1 MRDCHSQDDGPAKD
15 VLGQWQRFVRGQP
28 LDSLPR
34 FDIYESWLRCR
45 GAGIDP
51 APGQVLLRRVAE
63 EDLRQRLQAQADV
76 LAVARPH
83 LDWVSGALNLVPH
96 VVSLTD
102 RDGVVLYSI
111 GNFLPMPEVGLVPG
125 CDWSERTMG
134 TNGAGT
140 ALVANQPVAVIGPE
154 HYCSPLHP
162 CACLGAPLH
171 NGGAVIGAVAITSG
185 VADANP
191 ERLFL
196 ARHLAYAIAHELACF
211 GEVHR
216 TGRELAAVEALHES
230 EERFRAFMDHTSAF
244 AWMKNEQGG
253 YAYMNKAYEAHFGL
267 RPEEWRGKTD
277 FEIWP
282 REVAEQ
288 FRRNDQEVLRSGQPR
303 EVVEHTPGAQGR
315 RRTWLT
321 FKFPFRDRSGRLYSG
336 GIAFDITERK
346 ELEREVLEIAALEE
360 RRIGQE
366 LHDGVGQE
374 LTGLGLLADALAQR
388 LTTESPAGA
397 ALADKIVH
405 GVGRVRRQVRSLSHG
420 LVPVE
425 VDPEGLRAA
434 LERLT
439 ASAGESCGCTCTF
452 ASAGPL
458 AVADPGMATHLFRI
472 AQEAV
477 NNALCHSQA
486 RHIRIALHPEPDAL
500 TLSVEDDGVGL
511 SASSRRRGKGLG
523 LRLMRYRAGVIG
535 GTLTLGPA
543 AGGGTLV
550 TCRIPR
556 GARHAYQ
563 HSREQCTGDQ
573 DPHRR

>member
-1 MRDCHSQDDGPAKD
+1 MKTTTDTLRDSHSQDDGPTKD

-34 FDIYESWLRCR
+34 SDIYESWLRCR
-45 GAGIDP
+45 GAGID
-51 APGQVLLRRVAE
+51 AEPGQVLLRRVAE
-63 EDLRQRLQAQADV
+63 EDLRQRLQAHADV

-96 VVSLTD
+96 VVCLTD

-111 GNFLPMPEVGLVPG
+111 GNYLPMQDVGLVAG

-140 ALVANQPVAVIGPE
+140 ALVANQPVAVLGPE

-171 NGGAVIGAVAITSG
+171 ADGAVIGAVALTSG

-191 ERLFL
+191 ERLVL
-196 ARHLAYAIAHELACF
+196 ARHLAYAIDCELACF
-211 GEVHR
+211 GGVRR
-216 TGRELAAVEALHES
+216 TGREPAAAEALYES
-230 EERFRAFMDHTSAF
+230 EERFRAFMDHTSAL
-244 AWMKNEQGG
+244 AWMKNEQGC
-253 YAYMNKAYEAHFGL
+253 YAYMNQAYQAHFGL
-267 RPEEWRGKTD
+267 RPEAWRGKTD

-288 FRRNDQEVLRSGQPR
+288 FRRNDQEVLRTGRPR
-303 EVVEHTPGAQGR
+303 EVIEYTPSAHGR
-315 RRTWLT
+315 QRTWLT
-321 FKFPFRDRSGRLYSG
+321 FKFPFRDRSGQLFSG
-336 GIAFDITERK
+336 GIAFDVTQRK
-346 ELEREVLEIAALEE
+346 ELEREVLEVAASEE

-397 ALADKIVH
+397 VLAEKIVH
-405 GVGRVRRQVRSLSHG
+405 GIGRVRRQVRSLSHG

-425 VDPEGLRAA
+425 MDPEGLRAA
-434 LERLT
+434 LERLA
-439 ASAGESCGCTCTF
+439 ASAAESPGCACTF
-452 ASAGPL
+452 TSAGPL
-458 AVADPGMATHLFRI
+458 AVADPDLATHLFRI

-477 NNALCHSQA
+477 SNALRHSKA
-486 RHIRIALHPEPDAL
+486 HHIRIALHAEPDAL

-535 GTLTLGPA
+535 GTLTVAPA
-543 AGGGTLV
+543 ACGGTLV
-550 TCRIPR
+550 TCLIPQ
-556 GARHAYQ
+556 GTRHA
-563 HSREQCTGDQ
+563 
-573 DPHRR
+573 